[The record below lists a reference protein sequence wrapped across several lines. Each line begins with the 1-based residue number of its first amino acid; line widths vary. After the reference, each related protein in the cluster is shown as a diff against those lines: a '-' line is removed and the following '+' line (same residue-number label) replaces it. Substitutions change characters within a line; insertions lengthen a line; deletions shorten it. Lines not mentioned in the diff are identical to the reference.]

1 MNIQEAIDLAKL
13 QDQER
18 EPLSLKVPSTVKKT
32 LQKISDENKVS
43 LNTLVSS
50 ILDNFLN
57 GTVSTNAFE
66 LYQEFKEVSDKITD
80 IIETNNPSHG
90 FNIGGFSF
98 QSSVISHN
106 HDYVITLVDRYKVL
120 KSILGVKGWKYL

>member
-1 MNIQEAIDLAKL
+1 MSIQEAIELAKL

-18 EPLSLKVPSTVKKT
+18 EPLSLKVPSTVKRT

-66 LYQEFKEVSDKITD
+66 LYNEFKAISDKIYK
-80 IIETNNPSHG
+80 ITNVQRGLP
-90 FNIGGFSF
+90 FKGFS
-98 QSSVISHN
+98 VVPEAIED
-106 HDYVITLVDRYKVL
+106 DYTSILIDRYYAL
-120 KSILGVKGWKYL
+120 KSILGVKE